1 MNEALKIRQIL
12 DAMSGKDRWLVL
24 AHTKPDGDTC
34 GCASAIAKFGMRTG
48 KEVTVGCTDPPP
60 PIYTFLFEDIDCRE
74 MESIP
79 DEFTNGGCLII
90 CVDTSDVRRAVGGI
104 TEAAP
109 RCEIINID
117 HHPDNSQYGGIN
129 WIDPRASATGEMITE
144 LLSASEWGV
153 SKSEAESLYVAIVTD
168 NGHFRFSSTSA
179 RSHECAI
186 KLINAGISL
195 NALDCALD
203 ATLSENRL
211 KLMARAFS
219 RAETFADGLCALFW
233 LSQGDFTETNTNR
246 NDKENFVN
254 VLLRIKGV
262 QIAAM
267 CSEQDD
273 GVRVNLRARVPF
285 SVHDIAASFGGG
297 GHSLASGCTIKAPLP
312 DALSMLR
319 EEMTK
324 YAAPGVHNNR

>member
-1 MNEALKIRQIL
+1 MDEAREIRQIL
-12 DAMSGKDRWLVL
+12 DVMSGKDKWLVL

-34 GCASAIAKFGMRTG
+34 GCASAIAKFGMRIG

-74 MESIP
+74 MESLS
-79 DEFTNGGCLII
+79 DEFTNAGCLII
-90 CVDTSDVRRAVGGI
+90 CVDTSNTERAVGGI
-104 TEAAP
+104 SEAAS

-117 HHPDNSQYGGIN
+117 HHSDNSKYGSIN
-129 WIDPRASATGEMITE
+129 WIDSHASATGEMITE
-144 LLSASEWGV
+144 LLSASEWGIA
-153 SKSEAESLYVAIVTD
+153 KSEADSLYVAIVTD

-195 NALDCALD
+195 NAIDCELD
-203 ATLSENRL
+203 ATLSTNAL

-219 RAETFADGLCALFW
+219 RTETFADGLCALFW
-233 LSQGDFTETNTNR
+233 LSQKDFTETNTTR
-246 NDKENFVN
+246 NDKENIVN

-285 SVHDIAASFGGG
+285 SVHDIAARFGGG
-297 GHSLASGCTIKAPLP
+297 GHPLASGCTIKTPLP
-312 DALSMLR
+312 DALSLLR
-319 EEMTK
+319 DEMTR
-324 YAAPGVHNNR
+324 YAAPGVHNNK